1 MVARRYHIH
10 NGCAHACFSVHVCEV
25 RRERV
30 FLPGANTR
38 QNLFWYFFFF
48 YLLRFFSL
56 FFLLLP
62 FLLLFPFLL
71 RTTTNLITRDGG
83 VQQNTVQRLQRRRK
97 NRVHISP
104 VIGYYYLPTSA
115 YLRPPVNV
123 HDIIT
128 SRRPW
133 LGDGQQGGRVRLCS
147 QRYIYTHVIARCRVS
162 EGLCLAFTG
171 SLKIFSRRNPIR
183 GPPNI
188 IHVSPRL

>member
-1 MVARRYHIH
+1 MY
-10 NGCAHACFSVHVCEV
+10 GCKISRWSRVGTTYTTGVLT
-25 RRERV
+25 RV
-30 FLPGANTR
+30 FLCMCVRFAGNECFSPGLTHVR
-38 QNLFWYFFFF
+38 IYSGISFFF

-115 YLRPPVNV
+115 YLRPPVIV

-133 LGDGQQGGRVRLCS
+133 LGDG
-147 QRYIYTHVIARCRVS
+147 
-162 EGLCLAFTG
+162 
-171 SLKIFSRRNPIR
+171 
-183 GPPNI
+183 
-188 IHVSPRL
+188 